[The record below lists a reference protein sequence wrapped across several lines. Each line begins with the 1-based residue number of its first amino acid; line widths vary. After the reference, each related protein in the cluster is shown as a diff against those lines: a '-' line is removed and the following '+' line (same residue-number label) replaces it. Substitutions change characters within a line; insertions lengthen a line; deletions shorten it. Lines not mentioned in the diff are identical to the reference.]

1 MPAAGIALAPGLCKS
16 ALGDGT
22 PTRNA
27 CCRHCARAWIMQICT
42 WRRDAHSQCLLQKR
56 SRLNS
61 ANLHLKRSRL
71 KSANLHCAT
80 AAAALLIWGDG
91 RPLTRKRLLV
101 LNLRRCCCALAP
113 AIAACALASQIA
125 AGHSHSEHAS
135 VSNKNKQPASQ
146 SSTGGGHIANERMS
160 LCNLAFTEGSC
171 FGGDESVRRRAGSQW
186 IVAAR
191 PLYHLQ
197 CPIAY
202 LSRLQRIR
210 PVVRAEFHFPMV
222 TRGRTTTGAT
232 PATRAHGGR
241 RPLLSESTVR
251 RPGKAPEGAVPG
263 PSPGRHAATRS
274 RRESSS
280 SSPPTAD
287 GFGAGTPVPS
297 PQSQS
302 FSRSYGSV
310 LPTSLAYIVPW
321 ARGCSPWRPD
331 AVISTAGR
339 GRHSVLR
346 IFKGRRGRTGRRA
359 TCGALPTAGPYLR
372 LSRFQG
378 GRAVKQKR

>member
-1 MPAAGIALAPGLCKS
+1 MPAAEALAPEFCKS

-22 PTRNA
+22 ATRNA
-27 CCRHCARAWIMQICT
+27 CCSSARALNLHLKSALVADICT
-42 WRRDAHSQCLLQKR
+42 WRRDGHSQCLLQ
-56 SRLNS
+56 
-61 ANLHLKRSRL
+61 KRSRL

-210 PVVRAEFHFPMV
+210 PVVRAEFHFPMA

-241 RPLLSESTVR
+241 RPLLWV
-251 RPGKAPEGAVPG
+251 
-263 PSPGRHAATRS
+263 
-274 RRESSS
+274 
-280 SSPPTAD
+280 
-287 GFGAGTPVPS
+287 
-297 PQSQS
+297 
-302 FSRSYGSV
+302 
-310 LPTSLAYIVPW
+310 
-321 ARGCSPWRPD
+321 
-331 AVISTAGR
+331 
-339 GRHSVLR
+339 
-346 IFKGRRGRTGRRA
+346 GRRTTGESA
-359 TCGALPTAGPYLR
+359 DC
-372 LSRFQG
+372 
-378 GRAVKQKR
+378 

>member
-210 PVVRAEFHFPMV
+210 PVVRAEFHFPMA

-241 RPLLSESTVR
+241 RPLLSKGSIGHAFTVR
-251 RPGKAPEGAVPG
+251 IRTGNQNQTSFYPFVPHEISVLVELILG
-263 PSPGRHAATRS
+263 HLRYLLTDVPPQPN
-274 RRESSS
+274 
-280 SSPPTAD
+280 SPPDNVFRPDRPARQAL
-287 GFGAGTPVPS
+287 GPKGGAGP
-297 PQSQS
+297 
-302 FSRSYGSV
+302 R
-310 LPTSLAYIVPW
+310 
-321 ARGCSPWRPD
+321 
-331 AVISTAGR
+331 
-339 GRHSVLR
+339 
-346 IFKGRRGRTGRRA
+346 
-359 TCGALPTAGPYLR
+359 LR
-372 LSRFQG
+372 LTE
-378 GRAVKQKR
+378 